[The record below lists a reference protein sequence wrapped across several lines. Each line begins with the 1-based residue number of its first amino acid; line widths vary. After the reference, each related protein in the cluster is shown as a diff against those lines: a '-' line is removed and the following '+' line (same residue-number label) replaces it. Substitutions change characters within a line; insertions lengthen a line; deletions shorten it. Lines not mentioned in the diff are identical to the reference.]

1 MAAMQ
6 FLPMWP
12 HAARAILRFG
22 HIGWREPRKD
32 LKFMT
37 TQEVAS
43 SRTYMM
49 VAGVLMVCLLTFGI
63 LHSFGVLR

>member
-1 MAAMQ
+1 
-6 FLPMWP
+6 
-12 HAARAILRFG
+12 
-22 HIGWREPRKD
+22 
-32 LKFMT
+32 MT

-63 LHSFGVLR
+63 LHSLGVLR